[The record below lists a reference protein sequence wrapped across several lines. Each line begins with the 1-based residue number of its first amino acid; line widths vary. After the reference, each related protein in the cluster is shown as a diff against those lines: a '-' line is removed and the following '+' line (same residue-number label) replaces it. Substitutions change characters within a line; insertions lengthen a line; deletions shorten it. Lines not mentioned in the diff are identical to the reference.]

1 MKTFLG
7 SLCLLASSLSHAGLI
22 GHWNANGNT
31 ADSTGNNHGTLV
43 NDATYTIGN
52 DGQAFLFDGNA
63 DSVLIAPTLDVSTE
77 LSLSAW
83 INPLSNSVQTYGER
97 HIFNNENSYEM
108 AVRGSTLQYAIET
121 DTPGNWFWVDT
132 GIEVD
137 VNTWSFFGLTY
148 DGTTSKVFGDLGQEL
163 FSSTAVS
170 GNIID
175 TGIDQVH
182 IGSRRNNSASFHG
195 AIDDVYVFD
204 HALTANEM
212 ALVAR
217 NAYSSVPEPTS
228 LAILGLGIA
237 AFGFTRLKKQ

>member
-1 MKTFLG
+1 MKIFLG
-7 SLCLLASSLSHAGLI
+7 TLCLLASSLSHAGLI

-31 ADSTGNNHGTLV
+31 TDSTGNNHGTLV

-52 DGQAFLFDGNA
+52 DGQAFLFDGNE
-63 DSVLIAPTLDVSTE
+63 DSVLVGTTLDVSTE

-83 INPLSNSVQTYGER
+83 INPLSRTGER
-97 HIFNNENSYEM
+97 QIFNNENSYEM
-108 AVRGSTLQYAIET
+108 AVIGSTLQYAIAT
-121 DTPGNWFWVDT
+121 DTANNWFWVNT

-163 FSSTAVS
+163 FSSTAIS

-175 TGIDQVH
+175 MGIDQVH
-182 IGSRRNNSASFHG
+182 IGSRDSNRRSFHG